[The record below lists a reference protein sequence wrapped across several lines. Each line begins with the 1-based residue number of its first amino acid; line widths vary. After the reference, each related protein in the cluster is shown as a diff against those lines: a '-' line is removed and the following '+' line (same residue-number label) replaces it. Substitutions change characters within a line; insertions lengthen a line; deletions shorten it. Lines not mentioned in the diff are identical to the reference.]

1 MCATL
6 VPCLVR
12 AGDLHDREG
21 GGRLKS
27 VRGSLQSLLLHWLRV
42 RICSGRSPG
51 KHSWRGPSVICMK
64 NPRGHSPINTPQSQK
79 WPPPPAAAAW
89 VHEVISQTDS
99 WIPRRASSDV
109 FRGNVRKRPLPEPR
123 DREGGL
129 LGNGERRIRMPACR
143 PPVAATRL
151 VAAITG
157 CPALP
162 ATPSPGASEALTTGD
177 CRVLE
182 QTPRW

>member
-51 KHSWRGPSVICMK
+51 KHTWRGPSVICMK

-79 WPPPPAAAAW
+79 WPPPKAAAAW
-89 VHEVISQTDS
+89 VHEMISQTNPLDS
-99 WIPRRASSDV
+99 QEGLVRRV
-109 FRGNVRKRPLPEPR
+109 PGERPEAQPPEPGN
-123 DREGGL
+123 REGGR
-129 LGNGERRIRMPACR
+129 LGNGERKFRMPPCR
-143 PPVAATRL
+143 PTVAATRL

-162 ATPSPGASEALTTGD
+162 ATPSPGASEAATTGD